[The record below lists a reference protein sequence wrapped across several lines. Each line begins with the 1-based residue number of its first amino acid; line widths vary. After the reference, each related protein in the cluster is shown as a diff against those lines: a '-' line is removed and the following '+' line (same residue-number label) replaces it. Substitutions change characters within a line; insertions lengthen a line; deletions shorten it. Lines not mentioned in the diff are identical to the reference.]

1 MTFPRSVGE
10 RAGYARWL
18 AAKDCTD
25 CWRAGRDHENGT
37 DNEPWLAERRA
48 EEAAAIRA
56 FETEASVSDRD
67 GSDRSV
73 PWAAHVRSQ
82 LLAAH
87 DRRVTGQHMSEADY
101 EARFEAR
108 ARTVTAASLWI
119 DQRDTDP
126 ADVEELLVDVA
137 TDATARSQGNPY

>member
-1 MTFPRSVGE
+1 MTSLRSVGE

-37 DNEPWLAERRA
+37 DNEPSLAERRA

-56 FETEASVSDRD
+56 FETEASMSDRG

-73 PWAAHVRSQ
+73 PWAARVRSQ

-87 DRRVTGQHMSEADY
+87 DRRDTGQHMRRADY

-119 DQRDTDP
+119 NQCDTGP
-126 ADVEELLVDVA
+126 ADIEELLVDVA
-137 TDATARSQGNPY
+137 TQATARSQENPY